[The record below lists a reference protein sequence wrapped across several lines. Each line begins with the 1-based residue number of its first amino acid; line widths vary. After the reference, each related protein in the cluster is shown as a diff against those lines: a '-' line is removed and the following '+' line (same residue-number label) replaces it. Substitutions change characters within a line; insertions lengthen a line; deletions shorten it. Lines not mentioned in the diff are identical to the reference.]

1 MTPLINLWLAAL
13 VLAFLAIPATEPLA
27 AAEFAERLAAWQ
39 GGAPAAAPV
48 SEPAHAPI
56 PEMIAPPSAGPTGQ
70 WQQMAFGP
78 GHHVWAS
85 PGYGPGD
92 GPGGCSSCGTGV
104 CGPAGCDSCGTCG
117 PTPCEMYC
125 NKPIWWARGEVL
137 LWWRQGRSLPPLVTT
152 DPVSEDSTTA
162 GILPDAE
169 ILFGDGRVDSNMQVG
184 GRIDIGVWMDERQC
198 LGIGNRFFGVGSDN
212 LRFQIDSLDNPVL
225 AIPFFDVDADDNESL
240 LIAYP
245 GLSSGSIDIEGSS
258 SIVGNDV
265 YARFLICRDCN
276 SRVDFLTG
284 WHYSRVRDELR
295 IRANTTVT
303 EVGGDI
309 PLGTETDVL
318 DQFETQNSFN
328 GAILGIIHEYE
339 CRCWSLQSLVRV
351 SLGNMNQRATINGQT
366 TIAVPDEDPEV
377 TEGGLFTNADT
388 NIGTFRR
395 NEFSAV
401 SELGVTL
408 AYHCG
413 PCTKLTVGYSLIY
426 WSDVLLAG
434 EQIDP
439 NVGGDQPSFS
449 FNSSDY
455 WVQGLNLGLVKE
467 F

>member
-1 MTPLINLWLAAL
+1 MMHSKRSTSLQLAAILAVSL
-13 VLAFLAIPATEPLA
+13 VAGQAGAS
-27 AAEFAERLAAWQ
+27 EFAERLAAWQ
-39 GGAPAAAPV
+39 GGAPAATRAPQASAEAV
-48 SEPAHAPI
+48 AQPA
-56 PEMIAPPSAGPTGQ
+56 PESVPHSASQ
-70 WQQMAFGP
+70 SHWQQMAFGP
-78 GHHVWAS
+78 G
-85 PGYGPGD
+85 
-92 GPGGCSSCGTGV
+92 GCWS

-117 PTPCEMYC
+117 PTPCETYC
-125 NKPIWWARGEVL
+125 NKPMWWVRGEVL
-137 LWWRQGRSLPPLVTT
+137 LWWRQGRDVPPLVTT

-162 GILPDAE
+162 GILPDAS
-169 ILFGDGRVDSNMQVG
+169 ILFGGGREEGDMQVG
-184 GRIDIGVWMDERQC
+184 GRIDIGFWIDQRQC
-198 LGIGNRFFGVGSDN
+198 LGIGNRFFGLGSDS

-225 AIPFFDVDADDNESL
+225 AIPFFDVDADDNDAL
-240 LIAYP
+240 LVAYP

-265 YARFLICRDCN
+265 YVRYLICRDCN

-284 WHYSRVRDELR
+284 WHYSRVRDDLS
-295 IRANTTVT
+295 IRSSSVVT

-318 DQFETQNSFN
+318 DEFEMQNTFN

-339 CRCWSLQSLVRV
+339 CHCWSLQSLVRV
-351 SLGNMNQRATINGQT
+351 SIGNMSQRATINGQT

-377 TEGGLFTNADT
+377 TAGGLFTNADT

-395 NEFSAV
+395 DEFSAV

-413 PCTKLTVGYSLIY
+413 PCTKLTVGYSLVY
-426 WSDVLLAG
+426 WSDVLQAG

-439 NVGGDQPSFS
+439 SVGEDQPEFR
-449 FNSSDY
+449 FNSSGY